1 MGFEYGKAA
10 KWLKKEMAALRE
22 PYGSEARLEKA
33 RVKIEAYASGQGTLG
48 AATVSLSTL
57 GLSEGRKGCV
67 RVLDGDARGWQ
78 QLDRSFLYR
87 TWAIRLLA
95 CAYDA
100 DVRPDKNARMTLDAA
115 ANAWSEATALGNVEL
130 ADWLEA
136 RLRRI
141 DAGDGSLSGK
151 DMNALVALA
160 AHVATGKPAAALK
173 QSGWADLGPYARAID
188 GGLRPA
194 DYDELAEYH
203 VQQTG
208 ESGFQPFVNPPFRL
222 LPFELFALEKRTG
235 VRIESPQHPL
245 LTSPLA
251 VRREAGEIPMPD
263 DLRGVIERARMEMP
277 V

>member
-10 KWLKKEMAALRE
+10 KWVKKEMAALRR
-22 PYGSEARLEKA
+22 PYGSEARLEEHQA
-33 RVKIEAYASGQGTLG
+33 KIEAYRSGQGNFGG
-48 AATVSLSTL
+48 AVV
-57 GLSEGRKGCV
+57 GLSMVALSERRKGCV
-67 RVLDGDARGWQ
+67 RVLDGDPGGWE
-78 QLDRSFLYR
+78 QLDRGFLYR

-100 DVRPDKNARMTLDAA
+100 DVRPGKNARMTLDAA
-115 ANAWSEATALGNVEL
+115 ANAWAEATAIGNVEL
-130 ADWLEA
+130 ANWLEA
-136 RLRRI
+136 RLRKI

-160 AHVATGKPAAALK
+160 AHFATRKPGAALK
-173 QSGWADLGPYARAID
+173 QSGWADLGPYARAIR
-188 GGLRPA
+188 GGLRPG

-208 ESGFQPFVNPPFRL
+208 ESGFQPFLTPPFRL
-222 LPFELFALEKRTG
+222 IPVELFALEKRTG